1 MKNKVEKV
9 NVLTRTYKQFCYFK
23 IIYRGSKC
31 ASNTVVICM
40 LKNNMEVFIKSGKS
54 LILDAEVV
62 HLGQMCKF

>member
-1 MKNKVEKV
+1 
-9 NVLTRTYKQFCYFK
+9 
-23 IIYRGSKC
+23 
-31 ASNTVVICM
+31 M